1 MAASRASFKRLLRR
15 FGRDRDGAIAVE
27 MGFIALPFFALLYA
41 IIEVGIVFF
50 AGQVLETAMQDSS
63 RLIFTAQAQS
73 ASMTPQQFKDDVCS
87 RVAVLMTCSGVGV
100 DVKYYAAGT
109 TITITDPISGGAYD
123 PSGFQYSPPPAGA
136 TGTVVVRGFY
146 QWQLFVTGLLGFNIA
161 NLSGN
166 KRLLAATS
174 AFHVEPSP

>member
-1 MAASRASFKRLLRR
+1 MAGASFKRLLRR
-15 FGRDRDGAIAVE
+15 FGRDSDGAIAVE

-73 ASMTPQQFKDDVCS
+73 SSMTAQQFKDDVCS
-87 RVAVLMTCSGVGV
+87 RVSVLMSCSGIGV
-100 DVKYYAAGT
+100 DVKYYPAGS

-123 PSGFQYSPPPAGA
+123 PSGFQYSPPAAGA